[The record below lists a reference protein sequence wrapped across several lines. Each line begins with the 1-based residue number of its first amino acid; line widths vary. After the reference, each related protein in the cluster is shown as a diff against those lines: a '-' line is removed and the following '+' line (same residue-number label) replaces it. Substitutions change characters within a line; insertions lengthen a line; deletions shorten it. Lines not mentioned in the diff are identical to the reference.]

1 MKVRNIFEVQKNG
14 VTVQWTDKI
23 AEAQS
28 AFAATTPGRVVMY
41 EMDRSTGVKKAI
53 NSK

>member
-41 EMDRSTGVKKAI
+41 EIDHATGNKKVVKTK
-53 NSK
+53 